1 MTALSD
7 QARPDDLWP
16 YAFKL
21 MRLRWQLFAGGFV
34 RAKPFRKFS
43 YIFLWLL
50 ILGAFAGIYLLAA
63 YLFGLVNSPLVV
75 ESGLDVNALL
85 ESIPALSLS
94 GVFMALLLTS
104 FSVLLQGLYLANDMD
119 FLLTSPIPV
128 RAVFLSKLLLAI
140 LPNFVLTM
148 TFCLPILF
156 SLGKAEAYN
165 GLYYF
170 LTFVVLA
177 ALSLATAGIASLFVM
192 VIARFFPAR
201 RVAEVLALFTAA
213 FFMVLSQLGNLTGI
227 NSGSFDP
234 ERIAH
239 GVQVILT
246 LNGNWSP
253 FVWAGKGLIDLGKGY
268 WASGIFSLGLVLS
281 LASCGFWLTLVAAEH
296 LYFSGWAS
304 MQVTATKKKFRRGG
318 NHRTLRIATLNS
330 IQRLRHSQ
338 VWAILLKDLKVF
350 QRDLRFTSRMVMPLI
365 MGIVFMVM
373 MLRSNGNSSA
383 IGNDASIDLLG
394 RLKSFLDYGSMLPSL
409 WVGSMLILSLGLI
422 AFSVEGKSY
431 WVIKTAPVEA
441 RRQLA
446 AKFLTTCIPSLVLS
460 WLFLL
465 VASLLKRV
473 PAGLFFYDL
482 GATTLLLAG
491 LSGIVLSIGV
501 RGVNLHWD
509 DPRRI
514 SVALVDT
521 AGIISTL
528 VYVIVAIGL
537 FFVPPISLPALGF
550 PEWAGKLVGLLVG
563 GSVALACA
571 ILPLA
576 VVKNRVHRIGEE

>member
-50 ILGAFAGIYLLAA
+50 ILGAFVGIYLLAA

-234 ERIAH
+234 ERIAR
-239 GVQVILT
+239 GIQVILT

-318 NHRTLRIATLNS
+318 NHRTLRITTLNS

-422 AFSVEGKSY
+422 AFSIEGKSY

-465 VASLLKRV
+465 VASLLKRI

-501 RGVNLHWD
+501 QGVNLHWD

-576 VVKNRVHRIGEE
+576 VVKNRVQRIGEE